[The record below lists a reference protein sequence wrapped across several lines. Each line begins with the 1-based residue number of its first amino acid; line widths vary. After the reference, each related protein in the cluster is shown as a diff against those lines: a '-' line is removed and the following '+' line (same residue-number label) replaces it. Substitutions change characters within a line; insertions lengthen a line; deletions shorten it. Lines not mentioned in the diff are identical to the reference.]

1 VLTPL
6 NIVSGDE
13 ASLFERAPAI
23 HGERLTGNEVGVGR
37 SEEGDHRRPV
47 KPGLRSG
54 AFAQTHG
61 TAIPGGA
68 LGGVEDADHH
78 QVVVELSEVVVPQH
92 DFATRDGGEMGER
105 LIEGRRPRRQ
115 ADDLLL
121 AGVDD
126 SGLQGRA
133 VGRDDLAGLAVDLHV
148 FTAHRPVP

>member
-1 VLTPL
+1 MKFVP
-6 NIVSGDE
+6 
-13 ASLFERAPAI
+13 
-23 HGERLTGNEVGVGR
+23 GR
-37 SEEGDHRRPV
+37 SQEGDHRRPV
-47 KPGLRSG
+47 KPGLGSG
-54 AFAQTHG
+54 AFAQTHA
-61 TAIPGGA
+61 TTIPSGA

-78 QVVVELSEVVVPQH
+78 QVVVEPGEVVVPQH
-92 DFATRDGGEMGER
+92 DLATRDGGEIGER
-105 LIEGRRPRRQ
+105 LVEGRRPRRQ